1 MRTTRTSRTALT
13 ACAAALL
20 AATTLTACQGN
31 DALIKEP
38 SPAGAASAVQPS
50 GGTTDSGN
58 AQPVGH
64 SPSGGTAAPTAKG
77 GAGDG
82 NSKAGGGKGGA
93 EAGFVACAAGS
104 TRIVA
109 TKVERPV
116 NHMLLTVTNT
126 GKRACDVYL
135 APLLRFDDEQAAT
148 QIVEDSKPQAVT
160 TLAPGESAYAGVTL
174 SSATGEAAHGYKPE
188 KLELHFAARS
198 GSGSAGAPVKV
209 TLPADTYKDDSA
221 AVTYWL
227 TSMQDALN
235 H

>member
-1 MRTTRTSRTALT
+1 MRTIRTRRTALT
-13 ACAAALL
+13 ACTAALL

-31 DALIKEP
+31 DPLTKEP
-38 SPAGAASAVQPS
+38 SPAGAASVVQPS

-64 SPSGGTAAPTAKG
+64 TANGGPASTAKG

-82 NSKAGGGKGGA
+82 NSKASGGKGGA

-109 TKVERPV
+109 TKVERPI

-135 APLLRFDDEQAAT
+135 APALRFDDEQAAT
-148 QIVEDSKPQAVT
+148 QIVEDSKPQAVA

-174 SSATGEAAHGYKPE
+174 SSATGEAAHGYKP
-188 KLELHFAARS
+188 KNLRLYFAARN
-198 GSGSAGAPVKV
+198 GSGSVGAPVKV
-209 TLPADTYKDDSA
+209 ALPAGTYKDDSA

-227 TSMQDALN
+227 TSMQDALRY
-235 H
+235 